1 MALQANSQ
9 NILTKEPRVQAF
21 VNQQGD
27 TIIQMKLDDAKI
39 ILADVLDREV
49 ADSLVNVYKTR
60 DSINKNTIE
69 LQVKEIRALQQK
81 GFNYEQQVANLD
93 KISKNKDTEIEKLN
107 KSLEDEKKATKKQ
120 RRLKN
125 LGFVGCV
132 VLPIIVLLIAH

>member
-1 MALQANSQ
+1 M
-9 NILTKEPRVQAF
+9 TKEPRVQAF

>member
-1 MALQANSQ
+1 MQANSQ

>member
-81 GFNYEQQVANLD
+81 GFNYEQQVANVD

>member
-1 MALQANSQ
+1 M
-9 NILTKEPRVQAF
+9 
-21 VNQQGD
+21 
-27 TIIQMKLDDAKI
+27 
-39 ILADVLDREV
+39 LDREV

>member
-1 MALQANSQ
+1 MQANSQ

-132 VLPIIVLLIAH
+132 VIPIIVLLIAH

>member
-1 MALQANSQ
+1 MQANSQ

-21 VNQQGD
+21 VNQKGD

-49 ADSLVNVYKTR
+49 ADSLVNVYKER
-60 DSINKNTIE
+60 DSINKSTIQ
-69 LQVKEIRALQQK
+69 LQVKEIKALQQK
-81 GFNYEQQVANLD
+81 GFNYEQQVANLE
-93 KISKNKDTEIEKLN
+93 KLTKNKDEEINTLN
-107 KSLEDEKKATKKQ
+107 KSLEEQKDATKKQ

-125 LGFVGCV
+125 LGFVGCI

>member
-1 MALQANSQ
+1 M
-9 NILTKEPRVQAF
+9 IKEPRVQAF

-39 ILADVLDREV
+39 ILADVLDREI

-60 DSINKNTIE
+60 DSLNKSTIE

-81 GFNYEQQVANLD
+81 GLNYEQQVVNLE
-93 KISKNKDTEIEKLN
+93 KITKNKDTEIEILN
-107 KSLEDEKKATKKQ
+107 KSLDDEKKATRKQ